1 MTLENLPLA
10 DKAKYTSQFPV
21 LLVGANNAGKS
32 FALENMSADD
42 KKRTIVLNFDTKP
55 VGEPGDFAAVFAVS
69 SSMDKITEQM
79 NLLPKEATEY
89 REHFQKILATSYF
102 IDDPEAIDKIVDHI
116 LKATFSP
123 KIDRI
128 VVDTLTAMIDFCEA
142 WANTCFSGR
151 DIWAK
156 YGFAVQKIQQ
166 ALKEA
171 TIFGSKFT
179 YVFAHHDYIPA
190 HLYATTPKQVIA
202 VKGGIMK
209 NNVET
214 AYNTIIFAYLNED
227 GNRMFQCDSNNSL
240 DTSRTKLL
248 ESKFKFKRHSLDD
261 IEQLLNRRKH
271 VNHDTEELVDG
282 PSH

>member
-1 MTLENLPLA
+1 MTLENLPLSE
-10 DKAKYTSQFPV
+10 KARLTSQYPC
-21 LLVGANNAGKS
+21 LIIGAASSGKTY
-32 FALENMSADD
+32 ALENMSAED
-42 KKRTIVLNFDTKP
+42 KKRTIILNFDTKP
-55 VGEPGDFAAVFAVS
+55 IGGESNATDFAAVFAVS
-69 SSMDKITEQM
+69 SSMDKIQEQLA
-79 NLLPKEATEY
+79 LLPKDATEY
-89 REHFQKILATSYF
+89 REHFQKILNNSYF

-128 VVDTLTAMIDFCEA
+128 VIDTFTAMTDFCEA
-142 WANTCFSGR
+142 WATTCFSGR
-151 DIWAK
+151 DVWAK
-156 YGFAVQKIQQ
+156 YGFGVQKIQQ

-190 HLYATTPKQVIA
+190 HLYATTPKQAIA

-214 AYNTIIFAYLNED
+214 AYNTIIFSYLNED
-227 GNRMFQCDSNNSL
+227 GDRMFQCDSNSTL

-248 ESKFKFKRHSLDD
+248 EAKFQFVRNSLDD
-261 IEQLLNRRKH
+261 LEQLLNRRKYISPE
-271 VNHDTEELVDG
+271 TGELL
-282 PSH
+282 SK

>member
-1 MTLENLPLA
+1 MTLDNLPLV
-10 DKAKYTSQFPV
+10 DKANLTKQFPV
-21 LLVGANNAGKS
+21 LLVGANSAGKS
-32 FALENMSADD
+32 YALENMSEAD

-55 VGEPGDFAAVFAVS
+55 IGLESNEFAAVFAVS
-69 SSMDKITEQM
+69 SSMDKIKEQM
-79 NLLPKEATEY
+79 NALPAEAKEYKT
-89 REHFQKILATSYF
+89 HFANILATSYF

-128 VVDTLTAMIDFCEA
+128 VLDTFTSMIDFCEA
-142 WANTCFSGR
+142 WANTNFTGR
-151 DIWAK
+151 DVWAK
-156 YGFAVQKIQQ
+156 YGFGVQKIQQ

-171 TIFGSKFT
+171 TIFGFKFT
-179 YVFAHHDYIPA
+179 YVFAHHDYIPP
-190 HLYATTPKQVIA
+190 HLYATTPKQALA

-214 AYNTIIFAYLNED
+214 AYNTIIFSYLADE
-227 GNRMFQCDSNNSL
+227 GKRMFQCDSNNAM

-248 ESKFKFKRHSLDD
+248 ESAFKFERNSLDD

-271 VNHDTEELVDG
+271 IVDEQLVEV
-282 PSH
+282 